1 METTRNN
8 SFPAKGDKLFIS
20 IPHEGRWLPSG
31 IKDIFKLSEGYRLS
45 AVSLYQ
51 EIKKNEW
58 INKQYLS
65 SAMIFSFRQF
75 LEVRLKELIY
85 IGKRELFEDP
95 QFKATHSL
103 EDLFQT
109 HTKEVLPKADPSF
122 DKEMVSIVNKLI
134 HEFNFIDPK
143 SMSFRY
149 PVDKELNPNHN
160 LPNFD
165 IDNFKEVMD
174 KLANFFDSQLEILQ
188 MLEDYNA
195 EMATELASEYASYMY
210 DYFY

>member
-1 METTRNN
+1 MENTRNN

-85 IGKRELFEDP
+85 IGKREL
-95 QFKATHSL
+95 
-103 EDLFQT
+103 
-109 HTKEVLPKADPSF
+109 
-122 DKEMVSIVNKLI
+122 
-134 HEFNFIDPK
+134 
-143 SMSFRY
+143 
-149 PVDKELNPNHN
+149 
-160 LPNFD
+160 
-165 IDNFKEVMD
+165 
-174 KLANFFDSQLEILQ
+174 
-188 MLEDYNA
+188 LEDYNA
-195 EMATELASEYASYMY
+195 EMAAELASAYASYMY
-210 DYFY
+210 DYCY

>member
-58 INKQYLS
+58 INRQYLS

-109 HTKEVLPKADPSF
+109 YTKEVLPKADPSF

-188 MLEDYNA
+188 MFEDYYA
-195 EMATELASEYASYMY
+195 EMAAELASEYASYMY

>member
-1 METTRNN
+1 MENTRNN

-65 SAMIFSFRQF
+65 STMIFSFRQF

-85 IGKRELFEDP
+85 IGKRELLEDP

-109 HTKEVLPKADPSF
+109 YAKEVLPKADPSF
-122 DKEMVSIVNKLI
+122 NKEMVSIVNKLI

-165 IDNFKEVMD
+165 IDNFKDVMD
-174 KLANFFDSQLEILQ
+174 KLANFFDCQLEILQ

-195 EMATELASEYASYMY
+195 EMAAEMAAEYASYMY
-210 DYFY
+210 DYRY

>member
-109 HTKEVLPKADPSF
+109 YTKEVLPKADPSF

-149 PVDKELNPNHN
+149 PVDKELNLNHN

-195 EMATELASEYASYMY
+195 EMVAELASEYASYMY

>member
-1 METTRNN
+1 MENTRNN

-65 SAMIFSFRQF
+65 STMIFSFRQF

-85 IGKRELFEDP
+85 IGKRELLEDP
-95 QFKATHSL
+95 LFKATHSL

-109 HTKEVLPKADPSF
+109 YAKEVLPKADPSF
-122 DKEMVSIVNKLI
+122 NKEMVSIVKKLI

-195 EMATELASEYASYMY
+195 EIAAELASAYASYMY
-210 DYFY
+210 DYCD

>member
-8 SFPAKGDKLFIS
+8 SFPAKGDKLFIT

-109 HTKEVLPKADPSF
+109 YTKEVLPKADPSF

-188 MLEDYNA
+188 MFEDYNA
-195 EMATELASEYASYMY
+195 EMAAELASEYASYMY

>member
-1 METTRNN
+1 MENTRNN

-51 EIKKNEW
+51 EIKKIEW

-85 IGKRELFEDP
+85 IGKRELFEEP

-109 HTKEVLPKADPSF
+109 YAKEVLPKADPSF

-165 IDNFKEVMD
+165 IDNFKDVMD

-195 EMATELASEYASYMY
+195 EMTAEMAAEYASYMY
-210 DYFY
+210 DYCY

>member
-1 METTRNN
+1 MENTRNN

-65 SAMIFSFRQF
+65 STMIFSFRQF

-85 IGKRELFEDP
+85 IGKRELLEDP

-109 HTKEVLPKADPSF
+109 YAKEVLPKADPSF
-122 DKEMVSIVNKLI
+122 NKEMVSIVKKLI

-165 IDNFKEVMD
+165 IDNFKDVMD

-195 EMATELASEYASYMY
+195 EMTAEMAAEYASYMY
-210 DYFY
+210 DYCY

>member
-1 METTRNN
+1 MEYTRNN
-8 SFPAKGDKLFIS
+8 SFPTKGDKLFIS
-20 IPHEGRWLPSG
+20 IPHEGKWLPSG
-31 IKDIFKLSEGYRLS
+31 IDDIFKLSEGYRLS

-51 EIKKNEW
+51 EIKKSEW
-58 INKQYLS
+58 LNKQYLS

-109 HTKEVLPKADPSF
+109 YVSEILPQADPSY
-122 DKEMVSIVNKLI
+122 DKGMVSVVNKLI

-149 PVDKELNPNHN
+149 PVDKELNPIHN
-160 LPNFD
+160 MPNFD

-174 KLANFFDSQLEILQ
+174 KLANFFDCQLEILQ

-195 EMATELASEYASYMY
+195 EMAAEMAAEYASYMY
-210 DYFY
+210 DYRH

>member
-109 HTKEVLPKADPSF
+109 YTKEVLPKADPSF

-160 LPNFD
+160 LPNVF
-165 IDNFKEVMD
+165 
-174 KLANFFDSQLEILQ
+174 S
-188 MLEDYNA
+188 
-195 EMATELASEYASYMY
+195 
-210 DYFY
+210 

>member
-31 IKDIFKLSEGYRLS
+31 IKDIFNLSEGYRLS

-109 HTKEVLPKADPSF
+109 YTKEVLPKADPSF

>member
-1 METTRNN
+1 MEITRNN
-8 SFPAKGDKLFIS
+8 NFPSKGDKLFVS
-20 IPHEGRWLPSG
+20 IPHEVRWLPSG

-45 AVSLYQ
+45 AVSLYR

-58 INKQYLS
+58 MNKQYLS

-109 HTKEVLPKADPSF
+109 YVKEVLPKADPSF
-122 DKEMVSIVNKLI
+122 NKEMVSIVNKLI

-195 EMATELASEYASYMY
+195 EMAAELASEYASYMY
-210 DYFY
+210 DYCY

>member
-1 METTRNN
+1 MESIRNN
-8 SFPAKGDKLFIS
+8 SFPQKEDRLFIAVT
-20 IPHEGRWLPSG
+20 HEGKWLPSG
-31 IKDIFKLSEGYRLS
+31 DIFKISEGYRLS

-58 INKQYLS
+58 MNKQYLS

-85 IGKRELFEDP
+85 IGKRELFDDP

-109 HTKEVLPKADPSF
+109 YALEVLPKADLSF
-122 DKEMVSIVNKLI
+122 NKEMVSVVNKLI

-149 PVDKELNPNHN
+149 PMDKELNPIHDMS
-160 LPNFD
+160 NFD

-195 EMATELASEYASYMY
+195 EMAAEYASYMY
-210 DYFY
+210 DYCY

>member
-1 METTRNN
+1 M
-8 SFPAKGDKLFIS
+8 KGD
-20 IPHEGRWLPSG
+20 G
-31 IKDIFKLSEGYRLS
+31 LS

-109 HTKEVLPKADPSF
+109 YTKEVLPKADPSF

>member
-1 METTRNN
+1 MEITRNN
-8 SFPAKGDKLFIS
+8 NFPSKGDKLFVS
-20 IPHEGRWLPSG
+20 IPHEVRWLPSG

-45 AVSLYQ
+45 AVSLYR

-58 INKQYLS
+58 MNKQYLS

-109 HTKEVLPKADPSF
+109 YVKEVLPKADPSF
-122 DKEMVSIVNKLI
+122 NKEMVSIVNKLI

-174 KLANFFDSQLEILQ
+174 KLANFLDSQLEILQ

-195 EMATELASEYASYMY
+195 EMAAELASEYASYMY
-210 DYFY
+210 DYCY

>member
-1 METTRNN
+1 MENTRNN

-65 SAMIFSFRQF
+65 STMIFSFRQF

-85 IGKRELFEDP
+85 IGKRELLEDP

-109 HTKEVLPKADPSF
+109 YAKEVLPKADPSF
-122 DKEMVSIVNKLI
+122 NKEMVSIVKKLI

-195 EMATELASEYASYMY
+195 EIAAELASAYASYMY
-210 DYFY
+210 DYCD

>member
-109 HTKEVLPKADPSF
+109 YTKEVLPKADPSF
-122 DKEMVSIVNKLI
+122 DKVMVSIVNKLI
-134 HEFNFIDPK
+134 HEFNFIDQK

-195 EMATELASEYASYMY
+195 EMVAELASEYASYMY

>member
-1 METTRNN
+1 MRNDD
-8 SFPAKGDKLFIS
+8 FPTKGDKLFIS
-20 IPHEGRWLPSG
+20 IDKEGKWLPSG

-58 INKQYLS
+58 FNRQYLS
-65 SAMIFSFRQF
+65 SAMVFSFRQF

-85 IGKRELFEDP
+85 LGKRGLFEDP
-95 QFKATHSL
+95 KFKITHNL

-109 HTKEVLPKADPSF
+109 YVSEILPQVAPTYDT
-122 DKEMVSIVNKLI
+122 EMVSVVNKLLQ
-134 HEFNFIDPK
+134 EFNFIDPK

-149 PVDKELNPNHN
+149 PVDHDLNPIHN
-160 LPNFD
+160 LQNFD

-174 KLANFFDSQLEILQ
+174 KLANFFDCQLEILQ

-195 EMATELASEYASYMY
+195 EMTAEMASEYASYMY
-210 DYFY
+210 DYCY

>member
-1 METTRNN
+1 MARNN
-8 SFPAKGDKLFIS
+8 SFPTIEDKLFITV
-20 IPHEGRWLPSG
+20 PNEGRWLPSD

-45 AVSLYQ
+45 AIALYQ

-58 INKQYLS
+58 FNKQYLS

-75 LEVRLKELIY
+75 LEVRLKELTY
-85 IGKRELFEDP
+85 IGKRELFENP

-103 EDLFQT
+103 EDLFQRYV
-109 HTKEVLPKADPSF
+109 KEVLPKVDPSY
-122 DKEMVSIVNKLI
+122 DKEMVDIVNRLI
-134 HEFNFIDPK
+134 HEFNCIDPK

-149 PVDKELNPNHN
+149 PVDKELNPIHN
-160 LPNFD
+160 IPNFD

-188 MLEDYNA
+188 LLEDYNA
-195 EMATELASEYASYMY
+195 EMAAELASEYASYMY
-210 DYFY
+210 DYCY

>member
-58 INKQYLS
+58 INKLYLS

-109 HTKEVLPKADPSF
+109 YTKEVLPKADPSF
-122 DKEMVSIVNKLI
+122 DKLMVSIVNKLI

-195 EMATELASEYASYMY
+195 EMAAELASEYASYMY

>member
-85 IGKRELFEDP
+85 IGKRELFEEP

-109 HTKEVLPKADPSF
+109 YTKEVLPKADPSF

-165 IDNFKEVMD
+165 IDNFKDVMD

>member
-1 METTRNN
+1 MDCTRNN
-8 SFPAKGDKLFIS
+8 SYPTKEDKLFIS
-20 IPHEGRWLPSG
+20 IPHEGKWLPSG
-31 IKDIFKLSEGYRLS
+31 IDDIFKLSEGYRLS

-51 EIKKNEW
+51 EIKKREW
-58 INKQYLS
+58 LNKQYLS

-85 IGKRELFEDP
+85 IGKRELFEEP

-109 HTKEVLPKADPSF
+109 YAKEVLPKADPSF

-165 IDNFKEVMD
+165 IDNFKDVMD

-195 EMATELASEYASYMY
+195 EMTAEMAAEYASYMY
-210 DYFY
+210 DYCY

>member
-1 METTRNN
+1 MEITRNN
-8 SFPAKGDKLFIS
+8 SFPTIDDKLFIAV
-20 IPHEGRWLPSG
+20 PNEGRWLPSG

-45 AVSLYQ
+45 AISLYQ

-58 INKQYLS
+58 FNKQYLS

-85 IGKRELFEDP
+85 IGKRELFENP

-109 HTKEVLPKADPSF
+109 YVKEVLPKADPSY
-122 DKEMVSIVNKLI
+122 DKEMVDVVNKLI

-149 PVDKELNPNHN
+149 PVDKNLKPIHN
-160 LPNFD
+160 IPNFD

-174 KLANFFDSQLEILQ
+174 KLANFFDCQLEILQ

-195 EMATELASEYASYMY
+195 EMTAEMASEYASYMY
-210 DYFY
+210 DYCY

>member
-85 IGKRELFEDP
+85 IGKRELFEEP

-109 HTKEVLPKADPSF
+109 YAKEVLPKADPSF

-165 IDNFKEVMD
+165 IDNFKDVMD

-195 EMATELASEYASYMY
+195 EMTAEMAAEYASYMY
-210 DYFY
+210 DYCY

>member
-1 METTRNN
+1 METARNN
-8 SFPAKGDKLFIS
+8 SLPTKGDKLFIP
-20 IPHEGRWLPSG
+20 IPHEGKWLPSG
-31 IKDIFKLSEGYRLS
+31 IKDIFKISEGYRLA
-45 AVSLYQ
+45 AVSLYN
-51 EIKKNEW
+51 EIKKSEW

-65 SAMIFSFRQF
+65 SAMIFAFRQF
-75 LEVRLKELIY
+75 LEVRLKELNY

-109 HTKEVLPKADPSF
+109 YINEILPQADPTYN
-122 DKEMVSIVNKLI
+122 KEMVDVVNKLI

-149 PVDKELNPNHN
+149 PVDKELNPIHN
-160 LPNFD
+160 MPNFD
-165 IDNFKEVMD
+165 IDNFKVIMD
-174 KLANFFDSQLEILQ
+174 KLANFFDCQLEILQ

-195 EMATELASEYASYMY
+195 EIAAELAAEYASYIY
-210 DYFY
+210 DYRY

>member
-58 INKQYLS
+58 INKPYLS

-85 IGKRELFEDP
+85 IGKRELFEEP

-109 HTKEVLPKADPSF
+109 YAKEVLPKADPSF
-122 DKEMVSIVNKLI
+122 DKELVSIVNKLI

-165 IDNFKEVMD
+165 IDNFKDVMD

-195 EMATELASEYASYMY
+195 EMTAEMAAEYASYMY
-210 DYFY
+210 DYCY

>member
-1 METTRNN
+1 M
-8 SFPAKGDKLFIS
+8 
-20 IPHEGRWLPSG
+20 
-31 IKDIFKLSEGYRLS
+31 Y
-45 AVSLYQ
+45 
-51 EIKKNEW
+51 
-58 INKQYLS
+58 
-65 SAMIFSFRQF
+65 
-75 LEVRLKELIY
+75 
-85 IGKRELFEDP
+85 
-95 QFKATHSL
+95 
-103 EDLFQT
+103 
-109 HTKEVLPKADPSF
+109 TKEVLPKADPSF

-165 IDNFKEVMD
+165 IDNFKDVMD

-195 EMATELASEYASYMY
+195 EMTAEMAAEYASYMY

>member
-1 METTRNN
+1 MRNDD
-8 SFPAKGDKLFIS
+8 FPTKGDKLFIP
-20 IPHEGRWLPSG
+20 IDKEAKWLPSG

-58 INKQYLS
+58 FNRQYLS
-65 SAMIFSFRQF
+65 SAMVFSFRQF

-85 IGKRELFEDP
+85 LGKRELFEDP
-95 QFKATHSL
+95 QFKITHNL

-109 HTKEVLPKADPSF
+109 YVSEVLPQVDPTYN
-122 DKEMVSIVNKLI
+122 KEMVSVVNKLI

-149 PVDKELNPNHN
+149 PVDHDLNPIHN
-160 LPNFD
+160 LENFD

-174 KLANFFDSQLEILQ
+174 KLANFFDYQLEILQ
-188 MLEDYNA
+188 MLEDYKREFGIRNA
-195 EMATELASEYASYMY
+195 MKQLNRQLE
-210 DYFY
+210 

>member
-1 METTRNN
+1 MEYTRNN
-8 SFPAKGDKLFIS
+8 SFPTKGDKLFIS
-20 IPHEGRWLPSG
+20 IPHEGKWLPSG
-31 IKDIFKLSEGYRLS
+31 IDDIFKLSEGYRLS

-51 EIKKNEW
+51 EIKKSEW
-58 INKQYLS
+58 LNKQYLS

-103 EDLFQT
+103 EDLLQT
-109 HTKEVLPKADPSF
+109 YVSEILPQADPSY
-122 DKEMVSIVNKLI
+122 DKGMVSVVNKLI

-149 PVDKELNPNHN
+149 PVDKELNPIHN
-160 LPNFD
+160 MPNFD

-174 KLANFFDSQLEILQ
+174 KLANFFDCQLEILQ

-195 EMATELASEYASYMY
+195 EMAAEMAAEYASYMY
-210 DYFY
+210 DYRY

>member
-1 METTRNN
+1 MEITRNN
-8 SFPAKGDKLFIS
+8 SFPAKGDKLFVS

-45 AVSLYQ
+45 AVSLYR

-58 INKQYLS
+58 MNKQYLS

-109 HTKEVLPKADPSF
+109 YVKEVLPKADPSF

-134 HEFNFIDPK
+134 HEFNFIDQK
-143 SMSFRY
+143 SMSLRY

-160 LPNFD
+160 LPNLD

-195 EMATELASEYASYMY
+195 EMAAELASEYASYMY
-210 DYFY
+210 DYCY